1 MTRIPQPVTHSA
13 GSPSSGPYFLFLIRD
28 NRIVGHSNAAAV
40 KTDPFPPPTGLDFR
54 FSFAFQPIVNAQ
66 KGEIIS
72 FEALVRGP
80 RGEPSANV
88 FAQVTT
94 ENRSSFDQA
103 CQVRAIQL
111 ASHLNLKKKLNI
123 NIFPYA
129 FYNPD
134 RFLRAALEA
143 SRLYHFPARRIIF
156 EITEGER
163 IDPTNPVDTIRKYKR
178 YGVHSAIDDF
188 GAGYAG
194 FNLLTECQPNYIKLD
209 RNIIA
214 DVHQN
219 RVRQTIVKGLG
230 YICSELAIELMAE
243 GVEKAEEYEWLREAG
258 VNIFQG
264 FYFAR
269 PKFEALP
276 EVAVNLYRN

>member
-1 MTRIPQPVTHSA
+1 MGLPRQA
-13 GSPSSGPYFLFLIRD
+13 GSEKDRYSFS
-28 NRIVGHSNAAAV
+28 
-40 KTDPFPPPTGLDFR
+40 TGLNFG

-66 KGEIIS
+66 KEEIIS

-80 RGEPSANV
+80 RGEPSTYV
-88 FAQVTT
+88 FSRVTA
-94 ENRSSFDQA
+94 ENRTRFDQA
-103 CQVRAIQL
+103 CQIKAIQL
-111 ASHLNLKKKLNI
+111 AGRLKLKKKLNI

-134 RFLRAALEA
+134 RFLRKDLEA
-143 SRLYHFPARRIIF
+143 SKIYKFPARKIIF

-163 IDPTNPVDTIRKYKR
+163 IDPANPARTIRKYKR
-178 YGVHSAIDDF
+178 YGLHSAIDDF

-194 FNLLTECQPNYIKLD
+194 FNLLAEVQPTYIKLD
-209 RNIIA
+209 RKIIA
-214 DVHQN
+214 DIH
-219 RVRQTIVKGLG
+219 RTPVRQTILKGVS
-230 YICSELAIELMAE
+230 YICNELSIEMMAE

-264 FYFAR
+264 FYFAK

-276 EVAVNLYRN
+276 EVPSRLYR